1 MSTTLP
7 LLDRIEE
14 ALSQIRPYLEKDGG
28 DVRVIEVTDKSVLRL
43 ELLGNCSSCA
53 MSSMTL
59 KAGVEDA
66 VLNAV
71 PEIKAI
77 EAVNV
82 NIESQEN

>member
-1 MSTTLP
+1 MTAELP
-7 LLDRIEE
+7 LQDRIEE

-28 DVRVIEVTDKSVLRL
+28 DVRIVEVTEDLVLKL

-71 PEIKAI
+71 PEIKSI
-77 EAVNV
+77 EAINV
-82 NIESQEN
+82 TL

>member
-1 MSTTLP
+1 MTAELP
-7 LLDRIEE
+7 LQDRIEE

-28 DVRVIEVTDKSVLRL
+28 DVRIVEVTEDFVLKL

-71 PEIKAI
+71 PEIKSI
-77 EAVNV
+77 EAINV
-82 NIESQEN
+82 TL